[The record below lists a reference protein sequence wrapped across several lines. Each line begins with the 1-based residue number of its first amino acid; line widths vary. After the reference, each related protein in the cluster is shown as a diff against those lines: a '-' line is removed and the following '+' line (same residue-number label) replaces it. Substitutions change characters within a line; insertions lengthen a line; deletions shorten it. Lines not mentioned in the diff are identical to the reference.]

1 MAQLGG
7 WDGRFAFG
15 MHHASRIVENPD
27 KFKLHQSCLTA
38 AAGVVKA
45 QPGQDTARQ
54 GRARPSMELHLRDVV
69 SYIGAD
75 YLVEGLISYRMGNR
89 KRVLARLV
97 DGERV
102 LWMDPL
108 PDEIDERVLFLEE
121 VHDLDMTAPPPANI
135 YYKGRIYLRVFAG
148 EAEVVASGR
157 TPGRASG
164 MCEVWRYRAA
174 GDTFI
179 QIEAWPEGLVVLAGP
194 SAHQGML
201 QILPAK

>member
-1 MAQLGG
+1 
-7 WDGRFAFG
+7 
-15 MHHASRIVENPD
+15 
-27 KFKLHQSCLTA
+27 
-38 AAGVVKA
+38 
-45 QPGQDTARQ
+45 
-54 GRARPSMELHLRDVV
+54 MELHLRDVV

-75 YLVEGLISYRMGNR
+75 YLVEGRVTYHMGHR

-135 YYKGRIYLRVFAG
+135 LFKGRTYLRVFAG
-148 EAEVVASGR
+148 RAEVVTSGR

-164 MCEVWRYRAA
+164 TCEVWRYRAA

-179 QIEAWPEGLVVLAGP
+179 QIEAWPDSLIVLAGP

>member
-1 MAQLGG
+1 
-7 WDGRFAFG
+7 
-15 MHHASRIVENPD
+15 
-27 KFKLHQSCLTA
+27 
-38 AAGVVKA
+38 
-45 QPGQDTARQ
+45 
-54 GRARPSMELHLRDVV
+54 MELHLRDVV

-75 YLVEGLISYRMGNR
+75 YLVEGLISYHQAGR
-89 KRVLARLV
+89 KRVLARLI

-121 VHDLDMTAPPPANI
+121 VHDLDMTAPPPVHI
-135 YYKGRIYLRVFAG
+135 YFKGRIYLRLFAG
-148 EAEVVASGR
+148 QAEVVASGR

>member
-1 MAQLGG
+1 
-7 WDGRFAFG
+7 
-15 MHHASRIVENPD
+15 
-27 KFKLHQSCLTA
+27 
-38 AAGVVKA
+38 
-45 QPGQDTARQ
+45 
-54 GRARPSMELHLRDVV
+54 MELHLKDIVI
-69 SYIGAD
+69 YTGAD
-75 YLVEGLISYRMGNR
+75 YLVEGRVTYHMGDR

-121 VHDLDMTAPPPANI
+121 VHDLDMTTPLPANI
-135 YYKGRIYLRVFAG
+135 LFKGRTYLRVLAG
-148 EAEVVASGR
+148 QAEVTTSGQ
-157 TPGRASG
+157 TPGRVSG
-164 MCEVWRYRAA
+164 TCEVWRYRAA

-179 QIEAWPEGLVVLAGP
+179 QIEAWPDGLVVLAGP

>member
-1 MAQLGG
+1 M
-7 WDGRFAFG
+7 
-15 MHHASRIVENPD
+15 
-27 KFKLHQSCLTA
+27 KLHL
-38 AAGVVKA
+38 K
-45 QPGQDTARQ
+45 
-54 GRARPSMELHLRDVV
+54 DVV
-69 SYIGAD
+69 IYLGVD
-75 YLVEGLISYRMGNR
+75 YLVEGLISYRLGKR
-89 KRVLARLV
+89 KRVLARVV

-135 YYKGRIYLRVFAG
+135 FYKGRTYLRVLAG
-148 EAEVVASGR
+148 QAEVATSGR

-164 MCEVWRYRAA
+164 TCEVWRYRAA

-179 QIEAWPEGLVVLAGP
+179 QIEAWPDGLVVLAGP